1 MLLIFDSD
9 KFTRYVDE
17 KTPKAEVRE
26 KNQLTVVRSHN
37 SSSSTLKI
45 KPSDYQL
52 SLVRKILTKQSTCSN
67 AKIDKTTIN
76 KFWAQHVV
84 EFIALILQDIF
95 MLNLSTDTNND
106 AETPS
111 TSETM
116 NTEKHDS
123 ANKFSKKLNI
133 TGTRDVFLG
142 RKQTKKITNNSL
154 AMEMLDSRERFNNA
168 LEIQLKIAVQV
179 SANETFDGITID
191 FEDLIKTKKNNSFKT
206 FLTNFDQNLNNLLK
220 ICFVHKS
227 VNSSNLI

>member
-1 MLLIFDSD
+1 M
-9 KFTRYVDE
+9 
-17 KTPKAEVRE
+17 PKAEVRE

-67 AKIDKTTIN
+67 AKIDNTAIN

-95 MLNLSTDTNND
+95 MLNLSTETNND
-106 AETPS
+106 PETPS

-123 ANKFSKKLNI
+123 ANKFSKKFS
-133 TGTRDVFLG
+133 GTRDVFLG